1 MTKLNHHKRIEKLMG
16 NRFELCVVENDKAR
30 ADEWLDTA
38 LNEIKRIEDLFT
50 TYKEKS
56 QTNLIN
62 QNAGIEPVKV
72 NQEVFDLIVRSI
84 KISELTQG
92 AFDITYGGLDKS
104 LWNFD
109 TAMTSLPSKETA
121 LEMVNTIN
129 FKNIEID
136 SFKST
141 VFLKEKWMRIGFG
154 GIGKGYAADMA
165 KLLLQNLGSKAGYVN
180 ASGDLVTWG
189 RQENGESWTIG
200 ISHPDNQNDTLGTL
214 IINDLAVSTSGDY
227 EKYVMI
233 DGKRYSHTIDPKT
246 GYPVTG
252 IKSVTVISTN
262 AELADAMATP
272 IMVMGVHTGLNLVNQ
287 INLLEC
293 VIIDNENNVF
303 NSNNL
308 KLN

>member
-121 LEMVNTIN
+121 LEMVNKIN

-303 NSNNL
+303 TSNNL

>member
-1 MTKLNHHKRIEKLMG
+1 MTKPNHHIKVEKLMG
-16 NRFELCVVENDKAR
+16 NRFEICVVENNKAK
-30 ADEWLDTA
+30 AEEWLNKA
-38 LNEIKRIEDLFT
+38 IEEIKRIEGLFT
-50 TYKEKS
+50 TYNES
-56 QTNLIN
+56 SETNLIN
-62 QNAGIEPVKV
+62 QNAGIGPVKV
-72 NQEVFDLIVRSI
+72 SQEVFDLIARSI

-109 TAMTSLPSKETA
+109 SSMKSLPSEDLA
-121 LEMVNTIN
+121 LKMVSKIN
-129 FKNIEID
+129 FRNIEMD
-136 SFKST
+136 ELSTT
-141 VFLKEKWMRIGFG
+141 VFLKEKGVRIGFG
-154 GIGKGYAADMA
+154 GIGKGYAADKA
-165 KLLLQNLGSKAGYVN
+165 KFLLQNLGAKAGYVN

-189 RQENGESWTIG
+189 KQESGESWTIG
-200 ISHPDNQNDTLGTL
+200 ISHPDNSNDTLGTL
-214 IINDLAVSTSGDY
+214 IVNDLAVSTSGDY
-227 EKYVMI
+227 EKYVLI

-272 IMVMGVHTGLNLVNQ
+272 IMVMGIKTGLNLVNQ

-293 VIIDNENNVF
+293 VIIDNDNCVF
-303 NSNNL
+303 TSNNL